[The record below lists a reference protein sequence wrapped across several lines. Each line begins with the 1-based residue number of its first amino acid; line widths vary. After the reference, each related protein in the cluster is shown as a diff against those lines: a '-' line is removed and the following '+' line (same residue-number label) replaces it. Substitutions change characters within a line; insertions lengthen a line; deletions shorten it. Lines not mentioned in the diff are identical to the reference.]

1 MLYHF
6 ENRIKLLPIAIFL
19 IVLCGL
25 VYFNSLGNNFV
36 LDDKALVVNNPL
48 GKSSRLMP
56 LVFKQSLYDHWVGAQ
71 LYDRMYRPVQLLV
84 YWAVYNIWGLNPL
97 GYHLASVMLHLFN
110 SVLIYYLLFL
120 LFANFK
126 ISAVAAVL
134 FLVHPIHTSVVS
146 YIASSADLLSCL
158 FTVLSLILFLKF
170 LRLRVKGYYFL
181 SLLSAAFA
189 LLSRENALILFIF
202 IALIIFIEKPGKK
215 YYFLVVPFALLSLFY
230 LVLRFIILGD
240 SGLYSHPVILA
251 FSLQAAN
258 FFNIIFKYIILLLL
272 PLGLHPL
279 RVTPFIRDFLDPRAF
294 LALGFILFY
303 IYTMVKLQKN
313 KMVVFSMA
321 WFLIGLFPVFLSLDG
336 YPMLDGAMMA
346 ESWLYMPS
354 IGFFVILGCIINS
367 VRKQGVVILFFIASY
382 GLMTVINNTYWKND
396 IVIQERILEYT
407 SEKNILR
414 KDLIESYLENSQYEE
429 AFAEI
434 KTFSKYYSHTS
445 LVDVVWGN
453 YYFFTSRPE
462 LAVEHYEKALA
473 RNRHFFLYYRL
484 SSCFKDM
491 QQPDKAIE
499 YGLKSFGVN
508 RYFVPNLIQLGYL
521 YAGKN
526 QINEARSYYQM
537 AYDLEPRNEG
547 IKNLINNAK

>member
-1 MLYHF
+1 M
-6 ENRIKLLPIAIFL
+6 KSGLLIIIL
-19 IVLCGL
+19 IGLCGL

-48 GKSSRLMP
+48 GKSLKLMP
-56 LVFKQSLYDHWVGAQ
+56 AVFKQSLYDHWVGVK

-84 YWAVYNIWGLNPL
+84 YWVVYNIWGLNPL

-110 SVLIYYLLFL
+110 AVLIYYLLFL

-158 FTVLSLILFLKF
+158 FTLLSLVLFLKF
-170 LRLRVKGYYFL
+170 LRLRAKWYYLL
-181 SLLSAAFA
+181 SLLSAALA

-202 IALIIFIEKPGKK
+202 IALIIFVEKPGKK
-215 YYFLVVPFALLSLFY
+215 YYFLILPFVLLNLSY
-230 LVLRFIILGD
+230 LILRFFILGD
-240 SGLYSHPVILA
+240 SGLYSHPVLLP
-251 FSLQAAN
+251 FLLQSAN
-258 FFNIIFKYIILLLL
+258 FINIIFKYFVLLLL

-279 RVTPFIRDFLDPRAF
+279 RVTPFIRNFLDPRLF
-294 LALGFILFY
+294 LSLGFILLY
-303 IYTMVKLQKN
+303 IFTMVKLKKN
-313 KMVVFSMA
+313 KIMVFSMA
-321 WFLIGLFPVFLSLDG
+321 WFLIGLLPVFLSLDG

-346 ESWLYMPS
+346 ESWLYIPS
-354 IGFFVILGCIINS
+354 IGFFVALTYIINS
-367 VRKQGVVILFFIASY
+367 VRKQGAVILFLIVSY
-382 GLMTVINNTYWKND
+382 GFLTVINNTYWKND
-396 IVIQERILEYT
+396 IVIQERILMYT

-414 KDLIESYLENSQYEE
+414 KDLIESYLEDSQYEE

-434 KTFSKYYSHTS
+434 KIFSKYYSHTS

-462 LAVEHYEKALA
+462 LAVQHYDKALA

-499 YGLKSFGVN
+499 YGLKSFGAN
-508 RYFVPNLIQLGYL
+508 RYFVPNLLQLGGL
-521 YAGKN
+521 YAKENQLKEGK
-526 QINEARSYYQM
+526 SYYQM
-537 AYDLEPRNEG
+537 AYDLEPRNKAV
-547 IKNLINNAK
+547 KNLINNAK